1 MAKSDQSID
10 VFMQANAEP
19 RSSWLLLV
27 LGVIIALLSL
37 TIHSIAFPGQDLPVI
52 SDLETFG
59 SLQGQVWIFILGMLV
74 GTMMILATLL
84 TEVTRE

>member
-1 MAKSDQSID
+1 MANYDPSVD
-10 VFMQANAEP
+10 VFMQANSEP
-19 RSSWLLLV
+19 KSSWLLLV
-27 LGVIIALLSL
+27 LGFIIVLLSL
-37 TIHSIAFPGQDLPVI
+37 TIHSIVFPGQNLPVI

-74 GTMMILATLL
+74 GTMMILSTLL

>member
-1 MAKSDQSID
+1 MANSDQSID

-37 TIHSIAFPGQDLPVI
+37 TIYSIAFPGQDLPVI